1 MSGEPPLFFGT
12 SPGDYRRAGPGE
24 AARQPAYGVRIA
36 WTRDLFGQPA
46 TLGVG
51 GYYNRQDYGFNR
63 NITGWAG
70 MTDVNLPL
78 SHRLSIGGKFYRG
91 AALGGLYG
99 GIGRSVLFDGDPTSA
114 STAVRGINDLGGW
127 AQIKFRPANK
137 WELNIA
143 TGIDNPFA
151 KDLEYFAYAQAYGD
165 PALARN
171 QASFVNIIYRPKSD
185 LLFSAE
191 YRQIT
196 TKSLVE
202 GVNNAGQLNLIM
214 GVLF

>member
-1 MSGEPPLFFGT
+1 MRE
-12 SPGDYRRAGPGE
+12 
-24 AARQPAYGVRIA
+24 I
-36 WTRDLFGQPA
+36 FGQPMRV
-46 TLGVG
+46 GVG
-51 GYYNRQDYGFNR
+51 GYYNRQDYGFSR
-63 NITGWAG
+63 NVTGWAG
-70 MTDVNLPL
+70 MTDVELPL
-78 SHRLSIGGKFYRG
+78 SQRFSLGGKFYRG
-91 AALGGLYG
+91 AALGGLYA

-114 STAVRGINDLGGW
+114 STAVRGINDVGGW
-127 AQIKFRPANK
+127 AQIKYRPANK

-151 KDLEYFAYAQAYGD
+151 RDLKTFAYAQAYGD

-202 GVNNAGQLNLIM
+202 GVNNAGQLNLMM